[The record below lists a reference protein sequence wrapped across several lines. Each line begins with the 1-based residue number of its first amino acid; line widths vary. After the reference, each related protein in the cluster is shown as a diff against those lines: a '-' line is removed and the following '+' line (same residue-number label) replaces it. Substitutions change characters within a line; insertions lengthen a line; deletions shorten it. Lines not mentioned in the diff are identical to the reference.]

1 MASSHTYRE
10 FDPARDLDRI
20 GFVVSQAF
28 GVDEEGCRKW
38 IGETRGRRVRVAER
52 SGASSPDA
60 CLILI
65 PMGQFFGGRSVP
77 MTGVAGVAVAPESRG
92 SGIATHMM
100 AESLREM
107 RASGAAISTL
117 FPATQPVY
125 RKVGYEQAGAL
136 WTFSVDPSRLRG
148 AREPQLQ
155 MQPLSTTDRP
165 RLEAGYTAFA
175 RTRDGFL
182 DRADYIWDRVFAP
195 RGQAAQGWAIADGDQ
210 IEGCVFTMRQPADSF
225 TKRVLPLADVWTNT
239 PRAARRALA
248 FLADHASVVREV
260 TFHGPNPHPLLMVM
274 QEQVASV
281 RVKDFWML
289 RIVDVIRAL
298 ECRGYPPD
306 TRSAVTL
313 EVQDDLLPENSGVF
327 RLSVDEGAGRVERA
341 SSNPSSARD
350 AYVRMDV
357 RDLASMYCGFMTPFA
372 LATTTG
378 RVQGDERGLASLA
391 GLLGGGLPSMS
402 DPF

>member
-10 FDPARDLDRI
+10 FDPSRDLDRI
-20 GFVVSQAF
+20 GFLVSQAF

-38 IGETRGRRVRVAER
+38 IGETRGRQVRVVECT
-52 SGASSPDA
+52 GASSPDA

-107 RASGAAISTL
+107 RANGAAISTL

-155 MQPLSTTDRP
+155 IQALSTNDRP
-165 RLEAGYTAFA
+165 RLEAGYKTFA
-175 RTRDGFL
+175 RSHEGFL
-182 DRADYIWDRVFAP
+182 DRADYIWDRVFSP
-195 RGQAAQGWAIADGDQ
+195 RGQTAQGWAIADEDQ
-210 IEGCVFTMRQPADSF
+210 IEGCIFTVRQPAESF
-225 TKRVLPLADVWTNT
+225 TKRVLPLSDVWTNT

-260 TFHGPNPHPLLMVM
+260 VFHGPNPHPLLMAL

-289 RIVDVIRAL
+289 RIVDVIHAL

-313 EVQDDLLPENSGVF
+313 DIQDDLLPENSGVY

-341 SSNPSSARD
+341 SSSPTSTRD
-350 AYVRMDV
+350 ARVRMDV
-357 RDLASMYCGFMTPFA
+357 RDLASMYCGFMSPFA
-372 LATTTG
+372 LAATTG
-378 RVQGDERGLASLA
+378 RVQGDERGLESLA
-391 GLLGGGLPSMS
+391 GLFGGGLPSMS
-402 DPF
+402 DAF